1 MAKVMAKRLI
11 HLRRFHPGYEPRSA
25 TLLSRLA
32 IALTLGLLIFPGAQ
46 AAEPAGPQPLFR
58 ANAAARRCDPLSP
71 VSLTALTPPDHAAT
85 TLSDHPTFLWQVSG
99 PSHAPMQFTLMA
111 PGRHEPI
118 YQQTLKADRS
128 GVVALTLPES
138 AAALELGQQYRWTVA
153 LVCDADRPSQNVYA
167 RAWVTRVAP
176 SPALALQLTGMTAG
190 PEAEQQ
196 RALAYATAGIWYD
209 AVASLNQAQNP
220 PNPLISP
227 INEALQARLDQ
238 IGLPSLAA
246 KK

>member
-1 MAKVMAKRLI
+1 MAQRLI
-11 HLRRFHPGYEPRSA
+11 HWRRFHPSNEPRSA
-25 TLLSRLA
+25 TLPSRLGM
-32 IALTLGLLIFPGAQ
+32 ALILGLAIFPGASQAQ
-46 AAEPAGPQPLFR
+46 AAEPAGPLPILR
-58 ANAAARRCDPLSP
+58 AGGGCDPLSP
-71 VSLTALTPPDHAAT
+71 VSLTPLTPPDHAAT

-99 PSHAPMQFTLMA
+99 PSSAPMQFTLMA
-111 PGRHEPI
+111 PGRRQPI
-118 YQQTLKADRS
+118 HQQTLKADRR

-167 RAWVTRVAP
+167 RAWVTRVTP
-176 SPALALQLTGMTAG
+176 PPALALQLTGIKPG

-220 PNPLISP
+220 QNPAINP